1 MLDDLTAPEAQVERE
16 TVMIANVGKLDRAF
30 RLVLG
35 VVLLALGLGFF
46 KFASLEPGFAV
57 GVDIV
62 GVVLVATAVFSFCP
76 AYRLLGITTCSK

>member
-1 MLDDLTAPEAQVERE
+1 M
-16 TVMIANVGKLDRAF
+16 MSANVGKLDRAF

-35 VVLLALGLGFF
+35 VVLLGLGLGFF
-46 KFASLEPGFAV
+46 KSAVLEHGFAI

-62 GVVLVATAVFSFCP
+62 GAVLIATAVFSFCP